1 MILALRIE
9 RAFSKDRI
17 LELYL
22 NEIFL
27 GNRSYG
33 VAAAA
38 LNYFD
43 KSLDELTVAEAALLA
58 GLPKA
63 PSSLRPVAES
73 RRRPAAAQLRDR
85 PDAG

>member
-1 MILALRIE
+1 ME
-9 RAFSKDRI
+9 QAFTKDRI

-38 LNYFD
+38 LNYFN
-43 KSLDELTVAEAALLA
+43 KPLDELTIAKPLIS
-58 GLPKA
+58 P
-63 PSSLRPVAES
+63 PCP
-73 RRRPAAAQLRDR
+73 RRRIIIIPSASMTPPSR
-85 PDAG
+85 GGTG